1 MFFIKNKQNP
11 PDKQQQ
17 QKPTEVLITFNVVS
31 KTNKKKLLALAV
43 TIWVVFTACL
53 MVKLYEL
60 MNELMEN
67 LYSWLKISSQLA
79 QYSSLV

>member
-43 TIWVVFTACL
+43 TI
-53 MVKLYEL
+53 
-60 MNELMEN
+60 
-67 LYSWLKISSQLA
+67 
-79 QYSSLV
+79 